1 MLRKTLFALTMAVLF
16 SLAGGNAFAAEPTL
30 HQVYQ
35 AAETGDYRAA
45 QAMMD
50 QVLRDHPNS
59 AKAHF
64 VEAELLAKQGRLAEA
79 RGELETA
86 QRLAPGLPFAKPE
99 AVRELHARLS
109 SPQGWGQ
116 SGAHNPLA
124 SVGSWSPWGMLLLI
138 VGLVALFAFA
148 VRAMRQRAVGPAQGA
163 MVPNYGG
170 GVNPAQPYGATP
182 MAPTGGVGSA
192 LLGGLATG
200 AALGAGMVAGEAL
213 MHRVLDGRHS
223 DGVAP
228 AADNGSWADSQPDFG
243 MGGND
248 FGVADAGSWDDGSSL
263 GGGDDWS

>member
-1 MLRKTLFALTMAVLF
+1 RRGAPAPPEQPSLPTRFGSSSRRCRENRSAGGFGRVPAPFQWRCFRAPLRKRIVLNYCARRPISGKTRLIHFGVQPMLRKTLFALTMAVLF

-138 VGLVALFAFA
+138 VGLA
-148 VRAMRQRAVGPAQGA
+148 
-163 MVPNYGG
+163 
-170 GVNPAQPYGATP
+170 
-182 MAPTGGVGSA
+182 
-192 LLGGLATG
+192 
-200 AALGAGMVAGEAL
+200 GAGRHGSEL
-213 MHRVLDGRHS
+213 WRGR
-223 DGVAP
+223 
-228 AADNGSWADSQPDFG
+228 
-243 MGGND
+243 
-248 FGVADAGSWDDGSSL
+248 
-263 GGGDDWS
+263 